1 MDDFDWI
8 REHLDNWDL
17 EEEYIEYFKNVV
29 GNGTSPYD
37 EWYGIPVWREA
48 LVLRRSV
55 LDKSSIMYSVLVDM
69 GVWEE
74 KVKELK
80 IITFEE
86 YVEEFY
92 PHHAQYI
99 K

>member
-1 MDDFDWI
+1 
-8 REHLDNWDL
+8 
-17 EEEYIEYFKNVV
+17 VV

-37 EWYGIPVWREA
+37 EWYGIPVWREC

-99 K
+99 NKSLLRT